1 MIFKIDGQEYD
12 LDSLSEDAAGF
23 ANRMTELQQEHDGLE
38 VRRNEVMVLL
48 NTYAEAIKKIANPE
62 PEIKIVQ

>member
-1 MIFKIDGQEYD
+1 MIFKIDGKEYD
-12 LDSLSEDAAGF
+12 LETLSEDAAGF
-23 ANRMTELQQEHDGLE
+23 ANRMTELQQEHDSLE